1 MPVVNFHLVE
11 GLATPQ
17 QVSDL
22 LKSAS
27 QFYCEV
33 LNAPVDRV
41 RGFIT
46 WHAPEH
52 FLVAG
57 QPVTENG
64 LHAPFFDFIVLEGRP
79 IDERQ
84 RLLAGFTD
92 IVVRVLGVDRGLVRG
107 RCTRVHP
114 EDWAIGGRP
123 ASELRADEVRA
134 RAEQAVSRQAS

>member
-17 QVSDL
+17 QESAL
-22 LKSAS
+22 LKSAA
-27 QFYCEV
+27 QLYCEV

-41 RGFIT
+41 RAFIT
-46 WHAPEH
+46 RHAPER

-57 QPVTENG
+57 QLVAESG
-64 LHAPFFDFIVLEGRP
+64 LHAPVFDFIVLEGRP

-92 IVVRVLGVDRGLVRG
+92 IIVKVLGVDPGLVRG
-107 RCTRVHP
+107 SCTRVHP

-134 RAEQAVSRQAS
+134 RAERAASSQAS